1 MSGQASLSAMVSP
14 EQRKHFYNRAAFGIQ
29 LPSDKFFK
37 PADILKTG
45 ISENRL
51 SVIAEP
57 ERDYEGRPSE
67 AEVKVAVKKN
77 KEGQI
82 KLNTAWFAQLTNPQ
96 AVFREKM
103 TLFWHDHFACRVRNA
118 YLGQQQI
125 NTIRTHALGKFGD
138 LLMAVSKDPGMLQF
152 LNNQQNKKDSPNENF
167 AREVME
173 LFTLGRGNYSEQD
186 IKNAARAFTG
196 WAFNPLTGEFLFRQ
210 RQHDFGSKSFRGK
223 TGNFSGED
231 VINMILDDKQTA
243 FFITTKICNFFVGSE
258 IEKTILNELTESF
271 YQSGYDIGK
280 LMLTIY
286 ASDWFYDEKY
296 KGNRIKSPVELLAG
310 IQVHTN
316 GEFNNPL
323 NMVFLQKAMGQ
334 VLLQPP
340 NVGGWPSGKEWIDS
354 SSLTFRMSLPTLL
367 MRNAPSNFEAKDDG
381 DANDATNS
389 VAKPGQMSFSVNWIS
404 LANAIHQSA
413 SEKTLKIIEDFLLAK
428 STTSENR
435 KLITAF
441 AESGKTEPEF
451 LKNAFIGYMSLPEY
465 QLS

>member
-1 MSGQASLSAMVSP
+1 MFSAA
-14 EQRKHFYNRAAFGIQ
+14 QRKHFYNRAAFGIQ
-29 LPSDKFFK
+29 LPSNKFFK

-45 ISENRL
+45 VSEKAL
-51 SVIAEP
+51 AVIAEP
-57 ERDYEGRPSE
+57 DRDYQGKPSE
-67 AEVKVAVKKN
+67 EEVKAALKKN
-77 KEGQI
+77 KEAQL
-82 KLNTAWFAQLTNPQ
+82 KLNAAWFTQLTDPEV
-96 AVFREKM
+96 VFREKM
-103 TLFWHDHFACRVRNA
+103 TFFWHDHFACRTRNA
-118 YLGQQQI
+118 FLAQQQI

-138 LLMAVSKDPGMLQF
+138 LLMALSKDPGMLQF

-173 LFTLGRGNYSEQD
+173 LFTLGRGNYSEAD

-196 WAFNPLTGEFLFRQ
+196 WAFNPLTGEFLFRH
-210 RQHDFGSKSFRGK
+210 RQHDFGSKTFRGK
-223 TGNFSGED
+223 NGNFSGED
-231 VINMILDDKQTA
+231 IINMILDDKQTA
-243 FFITTKICNFFVGSE
+243 SFITTKICNFFVGSE
-258 IEKTILNELTESF
+258 IEKPVLNELTDGF
-271 YQSGYDIGK
+271 YQSGYDISK

-286 ASDWFYDEKY
+286 SSDWFYDEKY
-296 KGNRIKSPVELLAG
+296 IGNRIKSPVELIAG

-323 NMVFLQKAMGQ
+323 NMVFLQKALGQ

-367 MRNAPSNFEAKDDG
+367 MRNTPSNFEAKDDG
-381 DANDATNS
+381 DVNDATNS
-389 VAKPGQMSFSVNWIS
+389 ASKSGQMSYSMNWIT
-404 LANAIHQSA
+404 LGNTLHQSTSA
-413 SEKTLKIIEDFLLAK
+413 QTLTMVESFLLAK
-428 STTSENR
+428 STTGENR
-435 KLITAF
+435 KLIAAF